1 MTDYFSLPAGIA
13 HSPVARRVKETQFI
27 VDKSQGDDV
36 LWFNQRRTDYCW
48 QGKHN
53 QKGIG
58 LLIHFKNTMIC
69 MGCQSIESGLMTSEL
84 LKLYRKWKFEHKK
97 QHWSLM

>member
-1 MTDYFSLPAGIA
+1 MTDYFPLPAGFA
-13 HSPVARRVKETQFI
+13 RSPVARRVKETQFI
-27 VDKSQGDDV
+27 VDKSHGDNV
-36 LWFNQRRTDYCW
+36 LWFNQRQTDYCW

-69 MGCQSIESGLMTSEL
+69 MG
-84 LKLYRKWKFEHKK
+84 R
-97 QHWSLM
+97 